1 MLHVF
6 MQNIAGWWLSSG
18 LYYQWQQV
26 IHPFAGIQMNPMM
39 SMFLDHFKL
48 ELLLGLIVLLV
59 LVPGMLS
66 KTSSNDSKNRGNGG
80 NFNIFNLF

>member
-6 MQNIAGWWLSSG
+6 MQNIANWWLDSG
-18 LYYQWQQV
+18 LYYQWQQFT
-26 IHPFAGIQMNPMM
+26 HPFSGIQMSPMA
-39 SMFLDHFKL
+39 SMFLEHFQL
-48 ELLLGLIVLLV
+48 ELLLGFIILLV
-59 LVPGMLS
+59 LLPGMLS